1 MSRLDEF
8 KRVLDAAIGRCTS
21 RIGALVAAGMVEIG
35 SRWVLFVVG
44 CGAFF
49 FAQMDTHRS
58 EKRLRH

>member
-44 CGAFF
+44 
-49 FAQMDTHRS
+49 
-58 EKRLRH
+58 